1 MLWASLLL
9 MSLPTPHSVGRRF
22 KRLARLLILPLA
34 CGHCIAAEAP
44 ARVTPVPDAVRA
56 EFKLAEHYQKFASA
70 GGLPIVASAKVND
83 AALLEA
89 RFLILQM
96 VGHRPEILEA
106 MAKNK
111 VRFSIMAAGE
121 FTTDIPEHSDL
132 SPKLYWDKRAR
143 GLGATRV
150 RPAVSCGEEN
160 LLGLPGDPYAAE
172 NILIHEFAHAAHQMG
187 VNSLDK
193 TFQGRLLAAFDAAG
207 KAGLWKNKYAGTNP
221 SEYFAEGAQSWFDT
235 NRENDHDHNHVNTRA
250 ELRAYDPGLAKLCEE
265 VFGDREWRYARP
277 AARQP
282 ASPHFAGFDLSKAGK
297 FVWPK
302 ELTEWQ
308 EKFRRGEVTM
318 APADALALSPH
329 APDTKNDWRS
339 ETGGARAEL
348 FFQNARK
355 EPVLLFWVDNEGAAH
370 PRGKL
375 RAAEHTRMTSFA
387 GHLFRVTDERTNT
400 LHYFI
405 VGAKAGS
412 AVIK

>member
-1 MLWASLLL
+1 MRQTL
-9 MSLPTPHSVGRRF
+9 
-22 KRLARLLILPLA
+22 RLLAFLLPLLA
-34 CGHCIAAEAP
+34 VRAP
-44 ARVTPVPDAVRA
+44 AADTEPRVTPVPDGVRA
-56 EFKLAEHYQKFASA
+56 EFKLAAHYQKFTSA
-70 GGLPIVASAKVND
+70 GGLPIVGSAKVRD

-96 VGHRPEILEA
+96 LGHRPEILEA

-111 VRFSIMAAGE
+111 VRFAIMAADE
-121 FTTDIPEHSDL
+121 FTTDIPEHGDL

-160 LLGLPGDPYAAE
+160 LLCLPGDPYAAE

-187 VNSLDK
+187 VNSLDR
-193 TFQGRLLAAFDAAG
+193 TFQARLQKAFDDAA

-250 ELRAYDPGLAKLCEE
+250 ELKEYDAGLAKLCAE
-265 VFGDREWRYARP
+265 VFGERDWRYARP

-282 ASPHFAGFDLSKAGK
+282 ASPHFAGFDAAKAGK
-297 FVWPK
+297 FAWPK
-302 ELTEWQ
+302 ELTDWQ

-318 APADALALSPH
+318 APASALALAPH
-329 APDTKNDWRS
+329 APDAKPEWRS
-339 ETGGARAEL
+339 AAGGPRAEL
-348 FFQNARK
+348 YFQNARK

-370 PRGKL
+370 YRGKL

-387 GHLFRVTDERTNT
+387 GHLFRVTDERTNA

-405 VGAKAGS
+405 AGEKAGS

>member
-1 MLWASLLL
+1 MSTTRLLALLRLLL
-9 MSLPTPHSVGRRF
+9 LGFLAAPC
-22 KRLARLLILPLA
+22 ARLM
-34 CGHCIAAEAP
+34 GEEES
-44 ARVTPVPDAVRA
+44 ARVTPVPEAVRT
-56 EFKLAEHYQKFASA
+56 EFKLAAQYEKFVSA
-70 GGLPIVASAKVND
+70 GGLPVVGSAKVND
-83 AALLEA
+83 FALLEA

-96 VGHRPEILEA
+96 VGHRPEVLAE

-111 VRFSIMAAGE
+111 VRFAIMAANE

-132 SPKLYWDKRAR
+132 APKLYWDRRAR

-160 LLGLPGDPYAAE
+160 LICLPGDPYAAE
-172 NILIHEFAHAAHQMG
+172 NILIHEFAHAVHQMG
-187 VNSLDK
+187 INSLDK
-193 TFQGRLLAAFDAAG
+193 TFQTRVQAAFDAAT

-235 NRENDHDHNHVNTRA
+235 NRVNDHDHNHVHTRPQLK
-250 ELRAYDPGLAKLCEE
+250 EHDPGLAKLCEE

-282 ASPHFAGFDLSKAGK
+282 ASPHFAGYDAAKAGK
-297 FVWPK
+297 FAWPK

-318 APADALALSPH
+318 APANALALAPH
-329 APDTKNDWRS
+329 APDAKGDWRS
-339 ETGGARAEL
+339 ATGGARAEL

-370 PRGKL
+370 YRSKL

-400 LHYFI
+400 LQYFI
-405 VGAKAGS
+405 AEPKPGS

>member
-1 MLWASLLL
+1 MSTRQLPTLLRLLL
-9 MSLPTPHSVGRRF
+9 LGFLATPC
-22 KRLARLLILPLA
+22 ARLT
-34 CGHCIAAEAP
+34 AAEESS
-44 ARVTPVPDAVRA
+44 RVTPVPEAVRA
-56 EFKLAEHYQKFASA
+56 EFKLGPHYQKFVSA
-70 GGLPIVASAKVND
+70 GGLPLVGSAKVND

-96 VGHRPEILEA
+96 VGHRPEVLTE
-106 MAKNK
+106 MARNK
-111 VRFSIMAAGE
+111 VRFAIMAANE

-132 SPKLYWDKRAR
+132 SPKLYWDRRAR

-160 LLGLPGDPYAAE
+160 LLCLPGDPYAAE
-172 NILIHEFAHAAHQMG
+172 NILIHEFAHAVHQMG
-187 VNSLDK
+187 INSLDK
-193 TFQGRLLAAFDAAG
+193 TFQTRVQAAFDAAA

-235 NRENDHDHNHVNTRA
+235 NRVNDHDHNHVHTRA
-250 ELRAYDPGLAKLCEE
+250 QLKQHDPGLAKLCEE

-282 ASPHFAGFDLSKAGK
+282 PSPHFAGFDAAKAGK
-297 FVWPK
+297 FAWPK

-318 APADALALSPH
+318 APADALALAPH
-329 APDTKNDWRS
+329 APDAKGDWRS
-339 ETGGARAEL
+339 ATGGARAEL

-370 PRGKL
+370 YRSKL

-405 VGAKAGS
+405 AEPKPGS

>member
-1 MLWASLLL
+1 MHH
-9 MSLPTPHSVGRRF
+9 SLPPAPSCLL
-22 KRLARLLILPLA
+22 RLSFILASGLLA
-34 CGHCIAAEAP
+34 CPWLGAEEAGP
-44 ARVTPVPDAVRA
+44 RVTPVPPAVRA
-56 EFKLAEHYQKFASA
+56 EFKLAAHYQKFISA
-70 GGLPIVASAKVND
+70 GGLPVVGSARVND
-83 AALLEA
+83 VALLEA

-96 VGHRPEILEA
+96 VGHRPEVLEA

-111 VRFSIMAAGE
+111 VRFAIMAAGE
-121 FTTDIPEHSDL
+121 FTTDIPEHGDL
-132 SPKLYWDKRAR
+132 APKLYWDKRAR
-143 GLGATRV
+143 GLGATRA

-193 TFQGRLLAAFDAAG
+193 TFQGRLQAAFDAARR
-207 KAGLWKNKYAGTNP
+207 AGWWQNKYAGTNP

-235 NRENDHDHNHVNTRA
+235 NREHDHDHNHVNSRA

-282 ASPHFAGFDLSKAGK
+282 AAPHFAGFDLAKAGK
-297 FVWPK
+297 FAWPK

-318 APADALALSPH
+318 APTNALALAPH
-329 APDTKNDWRS
+329 APEAGADWRS
-339 ETGGARAEL
+339 TSGGARMDL
-348 FFQNARK
+348 YFQSARK

-370 PRGKL
+370 YRGKL
-375 RAAEHTRMTSFA
+375 RAAEHTRLTSFA
-387 GHLFRVTDERTNT
+387 GHLFKVTDERTNT
-400 LHYFI
+400 LRYFI
-405 VGAKAGS
+405 AGPQAGS
-412 AVIK
+412 AVIR

>member
-1 MLWASLLL
+1 MLA
-9 MSLPTPHSVGRRF
+9 
-22 KRLARLLILPLA
+22 A
-34 CGHCIAAEAP
+34 AAE
-44 ARVTPVPDAVRA
+44 VTPVPEGVRG
-56 EFKLAEHYQKFASA
+56 EFQLAEHYQKFTSA
-70 GGLPIVASAKVND
+70 GGLPIVGSAKVRD

-96 VGHRPEILEA
+96 LGHRPEILDA

-111 VRFSIMAAGE
+111 VRFAIMAASE

-143 GLGATRV
+143 GLGATRT

-160 LLGLPGDPYAAE
+160 LLCLPGDPYAAE
-172 NILIHEFAHAAHQMG
+172 NILIHEFAHAVHQMG

-193 TFQGRLLAAFDAAG
+193 TFQGRLQKAFDDAA

-235 NRENDHDHNHVNTRA
+235 NRENDFDHNHVNTRA
-250 ELRAYDPGLAKLCEE
+250 ELKAHDPGLAKLCEE

-282 ASPHFAGFDLSKAGK
+282 ASPHFAGFDAAKAGR
-297 FVWPK
+297 FAWPK

-318 APADALALSPH
+318 APASALALAPH
-329 APDTKNDWRS
+329 APDAKPEWRS
-339 ETGGARAEL
+339 TAGGPRAEL
-348 FFQNARK
+348 YFQNARK

-370 PRGKL
+370 YRGKL

-387 GHLFRVTDERTNT
+387 GHLFRVTDERTNA

-405 VGAKAGS
+405 AGEKAGS
-412 AVIK
+412 AVIR